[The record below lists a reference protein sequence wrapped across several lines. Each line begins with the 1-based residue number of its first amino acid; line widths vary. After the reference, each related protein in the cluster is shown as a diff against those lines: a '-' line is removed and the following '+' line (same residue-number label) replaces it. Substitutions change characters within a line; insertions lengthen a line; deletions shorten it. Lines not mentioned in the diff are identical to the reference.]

1 MVKRFVELVV
11 ADLEVQEAREYHDKG
26 TKAQKHPYI
35 RLRHLRKGGGK
46 SFPNYEIKDRY
57 VMYRLLKSCDPS
69 LAYDEMMQTLYHV
82 SIEERPPMQDILQ
95 GYIDHAE
102 TDRIGVWV
110 ERRKDYF
117 LTILAV
123 DNTDFTMSHYF
134 NSTLDFIRANYLP
147 DFVSNS
153 RTMTMRGKQYPVMQ
167 FTKPCSSTNGLTYGC
182 IEILSCNNKTY
193 ITAKLSLFP
202 LPSKIRQNLQF
213 TPMKVFDGFV
223 HTLNAAELG
232 VYLSRLT
239 RTLEYAATLDLSPV
253 SGEFSDSNRLM
264 DWMEK
269 ANLEYENA
277 HKTKAGIH
285 GLVNSFYNSFMD

>member
-57 VMYRLLKSCDPS
+57 VLYRLLKSCDPS

-147 DFVSNS
+147 DFATNS

-167 FTKPCSSTNGLTYGC
+167 FIKSVGHSKNNIM

-193 ITAKLSLFP
+193 IKGKNIVGKNIAGVLL
-202 LPSKIRQNLQF
+202 NYDLQF
-213 TPMKVFDGFV
+213 LLMNVFDGFV
-223 HTLNAAELG
+223 HTLHAAELG

-239 RTLEYAATLDLSPV
+239 RTLEYAATLDLSPE

-264 DWMEK
+264 DWWDK
-269 ANLEYENA
+269 SKLEYENA
-277 HKTKAGIH
+277 HITKAGID
-285 GLVNSFYNSFMD
+285 GLVNSFYNSFID

>member
-123 DNTDFTMSHYF
+123 DNTDFTMSHY
-134 NSTLDFIRANYLP
+134 L
-147 DFVSNS
+147 
-153 RTMTMRGKQYPVMQ
+153 
-167 FTKPCSSTNGLTYGC
+167 
-182 IEILSCNNKTY
+182 
-193 ITAKLSLFP
+193 
-202 LPSKIRQNLQF
+202 
-213 TPMKVFDGFV
+213 
-223 HTLNAAELG
+223 HAAELG

-239 RTLEYAATLDLSPV
+239 RTLEYAATLDLSPE

-264 DWMEK
+264 DWWDK
-269 ANLEYENA
+269 SKLEYENA
-277 HKTKAGIH
+277 HITKAGID
-285 GLVNSFYNSFMD
+285 GLVNSFYNSFID

>member
-1 MVKRFVELVV
+1 
-11 ADLEVQEAREYHDKG
+11 
-26 TKAQKHPYI
+26 
-35 RLRHLRKGGGK
+35 
-46 SFPNYEIKDRY
+46 
-57 VMYRLLKSCDPS
+57 
-69 LAYDEMMQTLYHV
+69 
-82 SIEERPPMQDILQ
+82 
-95 GYIDHAE
+95 
-102 TDRIGVWV
+102 
-110 ERRKDYF
+110 
-117 LTILAV
+117 
-123 DNTDFTMSHYF
+123 
-134 NSTLDFIRANYLP
+134 
-147 DFVSNS
+147 
-153 RTMTMRGKQYPVMQ
+153 MRGKQYPVMQ

-202 LPSKIRQNLQF
+202 WPSKIRQNLQF

-277 HKTKAGIH
+277 HKTKAGIDR
-285 GLVNSFYNSFMD
+285 LVNSFYNSFID

>member
-277 HKTKAGIH
+277 HKTKAGIDR
-285 GLVNSFYNSFMD
+285 LVNSFYNSFID